1 MTLDAEL
8 SLAEKD
14 FKCIA
19 YSRKLAL
26 DVLNTAGTGHT
37 GATLSLTPLFYLL
50 YSKVLTH
57 RPTEPNWPQRDRLI
71 LSCGHAVLAQYIQL
85 FACGYKISIND
96 LKEFRK
102 IDSITPGHPEFEVTP
117 GIEVS
122 SGPLGQGFA
131 TSVGVA
137 IFNKRRALLNK
148 NFRDNIKVYCVV
160 SDGDLQEGIS
170 FEAANLASIYNLDN
184 LIVLY
189 DFNQITIDGDL
200 SNSSIA
206 DHAKIFK
213 GIGWNVFTVPKARDG
228 DLNLTE
234 IYRRILAVR
243 KSSKPTLIIF
253 ESEIGFPSPN
263 WKGHSKIHGQILT
276 VNELS
281 ATIESIGLEN
291 SADFEF
297 PQNLMDFYRESVR
310 KNDTNNSAAE
320 VFSNTE
326 SINESTTRAI
336 RGLYFPARISLR
348 KVNNVI
354 INALQ
359 EKNKWL
365 MGGSADLTESN
376 GLTLGNWY
384 SKQNPENSNLI
395 FGVREHAMTAAINGL
410 ALDKIAY
417 PFCATYLAF
426 ADYQKPAIRM
436 AALMNLPVT
445 YIWSHDSIAVGADGP
460 THQPIEQLAMLR
472 SIPNFYV
479 FRPGSAS
486 ELLWIWEFIIH
497 RRKPIG
503 LVLAR
508 QELFNLPEKCILA
521 PESKKGAYIFH
532 ENYAGTIPQLI
543 IIATGSELQLAYE
556 SMKQPELINS
566 KIRLVS
572 MPSQELFREQS
583 QEYKQKI
590 LPGNVKKRLT
600 IEAASTF
607 GWDRFV
613 AEGKTFGID
622 VFGESGSGESI
633 MNKHGFTTENI
644 VRKLVELLNEN

>member
-1 MTLDAEL
+1 MTFDAEL
-8 SLAEKD
+8 VLIEKD
-14 FKCIA
+14 LKCID

-26 DVLNTAGTGHT
+26 DVLKTAGSGHT
-37 GATLSLTPLFYLL
+37 GSTLSLSPLLYLL

-57 RPTEPNWPQRDRLI
+57 KPSEPNWPQRDRLI

-85 FACGYKISIND
+85 FACGYRISMSD
-96 LKEFRK
+96 LKKFRS
-102 IDSITPGHPEFEVTP
+102 IGSITPGHPEFKITP
-117 GIEVS
+117 GIEAS

-137 IFNKRRALLNK
+137 LFNKRQAILNR
-148 NFRDNIKVYCVV
+148 NFRENIKVYCVV

-170 FEAANLASIYNLDN
+170 FEAANLASIYDLDN

-189 DFNQITIDGDL
+189 DFNKITIDGDL

-206 DHAKIFK
+206 NQAEIFN
-213 GIGWNVFTVPKARDG
+213 GIGWNVFTVPKAQDG
-228 DLNLTE
+228 DINLSG
-234 IYRRILAVR
+234 IYRSILAAG
-243 KSSKPTLIIF
+243 KANKPTLIIF

-263 WKGHSKIHGQILT
+263 WKGNSKIHGQILDT
-276 VNELS
+276 IELS
-281 ATIESIGLEN
+281 ATIESIGLDVNTE
-291 SADFEF
+291 FEF
-297 PQNLMDFYRESVR
+297 PQNLLDYYREGVEKRGIKDRVSEPFS
-310 KNDTNNSAAE
+310 KN
-320 VFSNTE
+320 E
-326 SINESTTRAI
+326 SINESTSQTI
-336 RGLYFPARISLR
+336 RELHFSERISLR

-359 EKNKWL
+359 KKNKWL
-365 MGGSADLTESN
+365 IGGSADLTESN

-384 SKQNPENSNLI
+384 SIQNPENSNLI
-395 FGVREHAMTAAINGL
+395 FGVREHAMTAVINGL
-410 ALDKIAY
+410 ALDQIAY

-436 AALMNLPVT
+436 AAIMNLPVT

-486 ELLWIWEFIIH
+486 ELMWIWEFIIH
-497 RRKPIG
+497 TRKPVG

-508 QELFNLPEKCILA
+508 QELFNLPEKYLLA

-543 IIATGSELQLAYE
+543 IIATGSELEIAYE
-556 SMKQPELINS
+556 SMKQPEFINR

-572 MPSQELFREQS
+572 MPSQELFQEQS
-583 QEYKQKI
+583 QEYKEKI
-590 LPGNVKKRLT
+590 LPSNVKKRLT

-607 GWDRFV
+607 GWEKFV
-613 AEGKTFGID
+613 ADGETFGID
-622 VFGESGSGESI
+622 VFGESGSGESN
-633 MNKHGFTTENI
+633 MSKHGFTTENI
-644 VRKLVELLNEN
+644 VRKLNELLR